1 MRTVGPLTWGVA
13 VCCLA
18 LSARG
23 ANLDLALKLD
33 KAQEAFQQATSP
45 EEYLRAAGLF
55 QEILDAGAV
64 NGAILYDQGNAYF
77 RGGQVGRA
85 IAAYRQAQRFR
96 PRDPYLAAN
105 LEQAL
110 ERAGQA
116 EPTPSTLDQI
126 LFWRDW
132 LGYREVLVAMLVM
145 ATVTFLFAAAAV
157 LCPERGSLAWFC
169 RRAALVP
176 GVLTL
181 LLAGA
186 SAHDWYRFEGTS
198 HGVVTAAEVVAR
210 KGSGETYQPAFN
222 KPVGEGTEFQ
232 VVDRRGEWLLI
243 QLPSGPEGWIPSADA
258 VTF

>member
-1 MRTVGPLTWGVA
+1 MRAVGCWTVA
-13 VCCLA
+13 ACFLA

-23 ANLDLALKLD
+23 ADLDLARKLD
-33 KAQEAFQQATSP
+33 RAQETFQQAASP
-45 EEYLRAAGLF
+45 EDYLRAAGLF

-64 NGAILYDQGNAYF
+64 SGAILYDQGNAYL
-77 RGGQVGRA
+77 RAGQVGRA

-116 EPTPSTLDQI
+116 EPSPSIWDQI
-126 LFWRDW
+126 LFWRNW
-132 LGYREVLVAMLVM
+132 LGYREVFVAMVTM

-157 LCPERGSLAWFC
+157 LWPERGGLVWFC

-176 GVLTL
+176 GALTVLL
-181 LLAGA
+181 VAVA
-186 SAHDWYRFEGTS
+186 AYDWYRFAGTS

-210 KGSGETYQPAFN
+210 KGSGETYQPAFT
-222 KPVGEGTEFQ
+222 KPLGEGTEFQ
-232 VVDRRGEWLLI
+232 VVDRRGDWLLI